1 MAVSWSKRPEPP
13 MKRLTLMRH
22 GDARWKDAGLTDFE
36 RPLSRRGTAAAEAMA
51 RRLLE
56 LELVP
61 ELMLVSP
68 ARRAQQTAEI
78 VARELSIPAR
88 RVVPEEKLYLA
99 AARDLLQAVRE
110 TGPRISHLLMI
121 AHNPGVSE
129 LVGLLVPKNSR
140 GGLGTAA
147 VCSIAFDAP
156 SWGTLGPETVTQVQH
171 ERPPGRLFGLLG

>member
-1 MAVSWSKRPEPP
+1 

-22 GDARWKDAGLTDFE
+22 GDARWKDAGISDIE
-36 RPLSRRGTAAAEAMA
+36 RPLNRRGTGAVEAMA

-61 ELMLVSP
+61 ELVLVSP
-68 ARRAQQTAEI
+68 ARRTQQTAEI

-88 RVVPEEKLYLA
+88 RIVQEERLYLA
-99 AARDLLQAVRE
+99 TAGDLLQVVRD
-110 TGPRISHLLMI
+110 TGPRIAHLLMI

-129 LVGLLVPKNSR
+129 LVGLLVPKDSR

-147 VCSIAFDAP
+147 VCSIAFEAPRWDA
-156 SWGTLGPETVTQVQH
+156 LAPETVKQVQH

>member
-1 MAVSWSKRPEPP
+1 

-22 GDARWKDAGLTDFE
+22 GDARWKDAGLSDIE
-36 RPLSRRGTAAAEAMA
+36 RPLNRRGTAAAEAMA

-61 ELMLVSP
+61 ELVLVSP
-68 ARRAQQTAEI
+68 ARRTQQTAEI

-88 RVVPEEKLYLA
+88 RVMREERLYLA
-99 AARDLLQAVRE
+99 AAGDLLEVVRD

-129 LVGLLVPKNSR
+129 LAVLLVPEGSG
-140 GGLGTAA
+140 GGLATAA
-147 VCSIAFDAP
+147 VCSIAFDVTA
-156 SWGTLGPETVTQVQH
+156 WDALGPEAVTEVQH
-171 ERPPGRLFGLLG
+171 ETPPGRLFGFLG